1 VLVCCAWPVLSKTS
15 AFNAR
20 RLSIIFLSYECIV
33 VFLDGYHPVDLKAQK
48 VGDVKDCLIAN
59 GVVEPLDAEVDIYD
73 GSCHI
78 YGSFA

>member
-1 VLVCCAWPVLSKTS
+1 
-15 AFNAR
+15 
-20 RLSIIFLSYECIV
+20 

-48 VGDVKDCLIAN
+48 VGDVKDFLIAN
-59 GVVEPLDAEVDIYD
+59 GVVEPLDAEVNIYD